1 MVPSLSSLSPHPRNH
16 HGGRRRRRLRLLLWF
31 EWTILMTCATVLWN
45 HLYQRQRQQLQH
57 HADSLPNEEEWQHIL
72 TAIIR
77 LDNSEP
83 IMMPLSPPSSSL
95 AVVVMEHHDNG
106 RLDHGMMVI
115 PRPPGVLLLGDD
127 QDMNTFPDYG
137 GLRRVV
143 GPDIVPGAIRTIDP
157 DDDLEPFSR
166 AMERR
171 HAHNTDAAVA
181 ADDAADDDDDTSH
194 WYESFDDLDQS
205 DQPCRHLSWSYEVHP
220 SCNIFHEQVVLN
232 LPTGHPLQPYNV
244 QFLDAGGFRE
254 ARLLRRSSPPP
265 QHQSGGETAAVD
277 AAAVVLKTLR
287 YQREPTHRSSMR
299 DVQKE
304 AHLFD
309 RLQST
314 GLVSYMYGHC
324 GTSVLVEKGS
334 EIYHDIIP
342 EDTEHQVIRRSPEL
356 LAPALHHPKK
366 DHHHRRGAVLLS
378 KNQSTDEQKVEM
390 ALAMARS
397 LAALH
402 ELGVVHSDV
411 TVYQWLRSDT
421 DTITHMNN
429 NNDQHQRR
437 RRIMLNDVNS
447 AEILRWNDETS
458 QYCPYWARYDW
469 GRYKAPEEYIG
480 GYQDAAVDVWA
491 MGNLLYGLLTGEFS
505 HAQSR

>member
-1 MVPSLSSLSPHPRNH
+1 MQDRTTTTTTTPMVPSLSSLSPHHPRNH
-16 HGGRRRRRLRLLLWF
+16 HGGRRRRRRLRLLLWF
-31 EWTILMTCATVLWN
+31 EWTVLMTCATVLWN
-45 HLYQRQRQQLQH
+45 HLY
-57 HADSLPNEEEWQHIL
+57 
-72 TAIIR
+72 
-77 LDNSEP
+77 
-83 IMMPLSPPSSSL
+83 MPLSPSSL
-95 AVVVMEHHDNG
+95 AVVVLEHHDSNG
-106 RLDHGMMVI
+106 RRLDHGMMVT
-115 PRPPGVLLLGDD
+115 PRPPGVLVLVGNDD
-127 QDMNTFPDYG
+127 QDMHIMPDYG
-137 GLRRVV
+137 GLRRAV

-166 AMERR
+166 EMERR
-171 HAHNTDAAVA
+171 NTQMDAAVA
-181 ADDAADDDDDTSH
+181 DVADDDDTSH

-220 SCNIFHEQVVLN
+220 SCNIVHEQVVLN
-232 LPTGHPLQPYNV
+232 LPTGHPLQPYDV
-244 QFLDAGGFRE
+244 QFLDVGGFRE
-254 ARLLRRSSPPP
+254 ARLLRRSSPPQ
-265 QHQSGGETAAVD
+265 QHQSGDGTASVD

-287 YQREPTHRSSMR
+287 YQREPSHRSSMR

-314 GLVSYMYGHC
+314 GLVSYIYGHC

-342 EDTEHQVIRRSPEL
+342 EDTEPVIRRSPAL
-356 LAPALHHPKK
+356 LAPALHHNPKK
-366 DHHHRRGAVLLS
+366 DDSRAVLLS
-378 KNQSTDEQKVEM
+378 KNQMTDEQKVEM

-411 TVYQWLRSDT
+411 TVYQWLRSDS
-421 DTITHMNN
+421 NN
-429 NNDQHQRR
+429 NNDHQR

-491 MGNLLYGLLTGEFS
+491 MGNLMYGLLTGEFS
-505 HAQSR
+505 HAQSRCSFLLQKTLTVTLLFQNLATTQT